1 MIETALK
8 WGCFI
13 WKMEQRKFAP
23 QYRRRKHSRC
33 KTKARWGK
41 GAKMEQ
47 DLFGTCPYATTQ
59 RLIQGKWAILLL
71 HELSGEPVRFNELQR
86 RMPKMTHATLS
97 NQLKQLEAE
106 GLIRRVVHHDIPP
119 KVEYSLT
126 DMGRKFS
133 PVLDSIKAFGEEY
146 MTYMKERKQQDK
158 S

>member
-1 MIETALK
+1 
-8 WGCFI
+8 
-13 WKMEQRKFAP
+13 
-23 QYRRRKHSRC
+23 
-33 KTKARWGK
+33 
-41 GAKMEQ
+41 MEQ
-47 DLFGTCPYATTQ
+47 DLFGKCPYATAQ
-59 RLIQGKWAILLL
+59 RLIQGKWAIILM

-106 GLIRRVVHHDIPP
+106 GLIQRVVYNDIPP

-126 DMGRKFS
+126 DMGRKFT

-146 MTYMKERKQQDK
+146 VAYMKELTKHDE